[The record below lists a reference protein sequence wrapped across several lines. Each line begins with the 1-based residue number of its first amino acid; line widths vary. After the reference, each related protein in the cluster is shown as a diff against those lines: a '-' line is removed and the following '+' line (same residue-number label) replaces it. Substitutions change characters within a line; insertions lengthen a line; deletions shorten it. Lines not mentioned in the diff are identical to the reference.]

1 MSQGL
6 RRTVVMRDDCP
17 VLDVA
22 QSIERRL
29 LDDGLKLED
38 IINIESK
45 LPMAWIPGD
54 FVIVWTRTKTDC

>member
-1 MSQGL
+1 
-6 RRTVVMRDDCP
+6 MRKDYP
-17 VLDVA
+17 ALDMA

-29 LDDGLKLED
+29 LDKGLKLED

-45 LPMAWIPGD
+45 LSMGWIPGD

>member
-1 MSQGL
+1 MSHRL
-6 RRTVVMRDDCP
+6 IKTVVMRKDYP
-17 VLDVA
+17 ALDMA

-29 LDDGLKLED
+29 LDKGLKLED

-45 LPMAWIPGD
+45 LSMGWIPGD